1 MHPSS
6 VETDIR
12 SVITVSTPIGNLD
25 DDDEFSFGQPNPT
38 KNTGEDDIA
47 SGTPRWT
54 GPRRDVNFKAI
65 IDQVMR
71 ENYANKRASPAAER
85 SAIDRMR
92 SKVFLLA
99 RSIGSTNLCHPQ

>member
-1 MHPSS
+1 MDPSS

-12 SVITVSTPIGNLD
+12 CVITVSTPIGNPD
-25 DDDEFSFGQPNPT
+25 DDDEFSFRQPNLT

-47 SGTPRWT
+47 SGTPRWP
-54 GPRRDVNFKAI
+54 GPRKDVNFKAI

-71 ENYANKRASPAAER
+71 ENHANKRASPAAER

-92 SKVFLLA
+92 SKFFLLA
-99 RSIGSTNLCHPQ
+99 QSIWIL